1 MDEDA
6 GPNDQHGHITSL
18 AVKRSYR
25 RLGLANI
32 LMDQASLAMV
42 EAFDAKYCSLH
53 VRAGNRAALHLY
65 RDTLGFTCVWPPPAF
80 CRARGL
86 TACTAPVLGNP
97 RSSASTMPTART
109 PTP

>member
-6 GPNDQHGHITSL
+6 GPEDQHGHITSL

-25 RLGLANI
+25 RLGLANM

-42 EAFDAKYCSLH
+42 EGFESKFCSLH

-65 RDTLGFTCVWPPPAF
+65 RDTLGFTCVSLPGWQGVGW
-80 CRARGL
+80 RA
-86 TACTAPVLGNP
+86 CV
-97 RSSASTMPTART
+97 
-109 PTP
+109 